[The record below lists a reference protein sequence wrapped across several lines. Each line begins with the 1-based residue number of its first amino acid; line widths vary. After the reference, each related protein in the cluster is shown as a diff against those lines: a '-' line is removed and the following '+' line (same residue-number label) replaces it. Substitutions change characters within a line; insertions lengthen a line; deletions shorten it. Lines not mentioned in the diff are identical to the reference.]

1 MDDFIFLYIVLA
13 IVGVVG
19 FFLFWGAVI
28 YIIVRIF
35 RSNSGLTGMHKAGLA
50 AGLLQLISRGGG
62 GGGSTD
68 PMDSRAGS
76 IAAGEGI
83 DLNDRR
89 Y

>member
-1 MDDFIFLYIVLA
+1 MGEFTFYAVIVVVSV
-13 IVGVVG
+13 IGV
-19 FFLFWGAVI
+19 FLFWGAVI

-35 RSNSGLTGMHKAGLA
+35 RSSGLTGDQKVGIA
-50 AGLLQLISRGGG
+50 AGLLRLFSRG

-68 PMDSRAGS
+68 LMDTRAGGM
-76 IAAGEGI
+76 AAGEGI